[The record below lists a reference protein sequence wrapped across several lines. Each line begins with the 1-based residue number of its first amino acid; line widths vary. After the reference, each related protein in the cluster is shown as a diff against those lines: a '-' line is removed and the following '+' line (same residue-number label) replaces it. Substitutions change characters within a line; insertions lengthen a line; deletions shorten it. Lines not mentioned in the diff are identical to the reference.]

1 MPRRRKTDAEE
12 ILENGL
18 KDTNLV
24 QKSKPLFSLWG
35 SGLSLGEFKILDTY
49 LSRIDSHNPDARE
62 VHFTKGE
69 LETALGVKRIRQ
81 DVLEERLRHLMGTV
95 VKISDGRK
103 NNGFTMITLFSMAIA
118 KKNNSTDLWDVT
130 LKCTEEAKEYFF
142 NIDQIGYLRYKI
154 GVITKIN
161 SVYSYILFQ
170 YLEYNRFRSEWDA
183 DLDELK
189 EIMQCSQPSYKQYYR
204 FNDLVLK
211 KCQKELNEKTDCHFS
226 YEPIRKG
233 RKVSSI
239 RFTLEPLS
247 VAIES
252 PMPDQLTIADYEDL
266 NQDPDDPLALLSAAC
281 DDEFSREQMDVLLA
295 AIATKDLPPHPDGLE
310 FARYHY
316 LQQQY
321 AMLNVRAASGKIK
334 HRFEYLLKMIQNDK
348 EGKSK

>member
-69 LETALGVKRIRQ
+69 LETALGVQRIRQ

-170 YLEYNRFRSEWDA
+170 YLEYNRFRGEWDA

-211 KCQKELNEKTDCHFS
+211 KCQKELNEKTECHFS
-226 YEPIRKG
+226 YEPIKKG
-233 RKVSSI
+233 RKVVAI
-239 RFTLEPLS
+239 KFTLE
-247 VAIES
+247 
-252 PMPDQLTIADYEDL
+252 TIAGILPEAAGELEGQQQLPWFDEDI
-266 NQDPDDPLALLSAAC
+266 DDPLTFLNSAC
-281 DDEFSREQMDVLLA
+281 NNEFSREQMEVLLA
-295 AIATKDLPPHPDGLE
+295 AIAAKDLPPHPDGLE
-310 FARYHY
+310 FTRYHY

-321 AMLNVRAASGKIK
+321 AMLNVRAAAGKIT
-334 HRFEYLLKMIQNDK
+334 HRFEYLLKMIQNN
-348 EGKSK
+348 